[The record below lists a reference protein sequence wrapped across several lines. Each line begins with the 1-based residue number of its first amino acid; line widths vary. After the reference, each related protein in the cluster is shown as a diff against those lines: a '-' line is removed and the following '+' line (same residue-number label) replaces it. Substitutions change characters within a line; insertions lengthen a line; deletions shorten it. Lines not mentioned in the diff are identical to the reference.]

1 MATYPV
7 EKESP
12 ALLEPPKPRNKRIQE
27 KDIDAMEQFIGKELS
42 RRRESEHRKSAERRW
57 KEVDRQV
64 RMEPMLRVDRDRQ
77 PILGDEWRA
86 AVEVGELSK
95 ALEIV
100 SSDVRRL
107 IFPNDRTWFEAHS
120 KIDAGKNEDGTIKQ
134 PDAKMQTITDNA
146 LRSMM
151 VQQQRDIG
159 LKDRH
164 ELSVKEALLHGS
176 YVAEVRYEPRLLID
190 EGYKVKATSV
200 PVWVPHSMWNCY
212 PDPSPSVI
220 VGDLFYQGS
229 MIILHYM
236 PRYKLEQMSGD
247 GWMNKRF
254 DKVPKSHKHSSTG
267 RTQTDDRDDSER
279 EQSDTDEIELVTYYG
294 DINVERSQDD
304 LFFPNSK
311 ACFANG
317 ILVYFSP
324 SELPY
329 LPIIFRGYEKQDVRD
344 PYFVSPLMK
353 LEPMQKMASIMLNR
367 FIDLVELKVDPPI
380 IYNGNDPAF
389 VGGGPR
395 IFPGAK
401 TPSKGSGDIK
411 MIETGDP
418 NAALAGFKE
427 AMQIIQQ
434 GLGVDAVRS
443 GTTAPTGRTAFEIN
457 KVSQSAEVRTLD
469 FIDKLEPGLETY
481 LYMQHDLNRKYLKRF
496 SYYNDD
502 LDAPDYLSVTQK
514 DLPQFA
520 KFTVVGSKST
530 LGEDQRVSRTSQVTA
545 FLLGNPVTAELVN
558 IDEVAKTMY
567 QDAGIQNPERL
578 LNTQQAMDPKLK
590 KVMDATKQ
598 KIQET
603 EQMAQQS
610 VQQAGEQIKEL
621 TAKLQAETAKC
632 QALQADKSIESQKLE
647 IEMAKA
653 ANENKLKQA
662 EMGLKQGE
670 FQLKQ
675 NASTQTE
682 QGENLD
688 RTMFIEALQPIIA
701 AIQQAAMTMQQA
713 AERTT
718 APRQINLVEENGRI
732 VGAVTQTTPTVQ

>member
-1 MATYPV
+1 MADYEATDKP
-7 EKESP
+7 
-12 ALLEPPKPRNKRIQE
+12 EPNKVRAKRIQE
-27 KDIDAMEQFIGKELS
+27 KDIETMELFIGKELS
-42 RRRESEHRKSAERRW
+42 RRCESEHRKSAERRW
-57 KEVDRQV
+57 REVDRQV
-64 RMEPMLRVDRDRQ
+64 RMEPLMRLDRNQQ
-77 PILGDEWRA
+77 PIKEDEWRA

-120 KIDAGKNEDGTIKQ
+120 KLDAGKNEDGTIKQ
-134 PDAKMQTITDNA
+134 PDAKTQTITDNA

-151 VQQQRDIG
+151 VQQQKDIG

-164 ELSVKEALLHGS
+164 ELSVKEALMHGS
-176 YVAEVRYEPRLLID
+176 YVTEVKYEQRLLVDGGHSI
-190 EGYKVKATSV
+190 KATSV
-200 PVWVPHSMWNCY
+200 PTWVPHSMWNCY

-229 MIILHYM
+229 MIILSYM
-236 PRYKLEQMSGD
+236 PRYKLEQLTGD
-247 GWMNKRF
+247 GWMTKRYK
-254 DKVPKSHKHSSTG
+254 KVPKNHRYDAAG
-267 RTQTDDRDDSER
+267 RTSTESGDGGDR
-279 EQSDTDEIELVTYYG
+279 QVDTDEIELVTYYG
-294 DINVERSQDD
+294 DINIERSEDD

-353 LEPMQKMASIMLNR
+353 LEPMQKTASIMLNR

-389 VGGGPR
+389 VRDGGPR

-401 TPSKGSGDIK
+401 TASKSNGDIK
-411 MIETGDP
+411 MIETGEP
-418 NAALAGFKE
+418 AAALAGFKE
-427 AMQIIQQ
+427 AMNIIQQ

-443 GTTAPTGRTAFEIN
+443 GTTSPAGRTAFEIN

-469 FIDKLEPGLETY
+469 FIDKLEPGLESY
-481 LYMQHDLNRKYLKRF
+481 LYMQHDLNRKYLKNY

-502 LDAPDYLSVTQK
+502 LDAPDYLTATK
-514 DLPQFA
+514 NELPKFA

-545 FLLGNPVTAELVN
+545 FLLGNPLTAELVN

-578 LNTQQAMDPKLK
+578 LNTQSAMDPKLK
-590 KVMDATKQ
+590 KIMEASKQ
-598 KIQET
+598 KIQQA

-610 VQQAGEQIKEL
+610 VQQAGEQIKQL
-621 TAKLQAETAKC
+621 TEQLQQATAKVQALQADRGLDGEKLQLEMAKLQAEM
-632 QALQADKSIESQKLE
+632 Q
-647 IEMAKA
+647 
-653 ANENKLKQA
+653 LKQQ
-662 EMGLKQGE
+662 EFGLKQSE
-670 FQLKQ
+670 HEMKQ
-675 NASTQTE
+675 GQASE
-682 QGENLD
+682 VMQGDNME
-688 RTMFIEALQPIIA
+688 RQAFMEALQPIILA
-701 AIQQAAMTMQQA
+701 MQQSAQMMMLA
-713 AERTT
+713 AEKST
-718 APRQINLVEENGRI
+718 APRQINLVEEQGRI
-732 VGAVTQTTPTVQ
+732 IGAVSQVVTVQ

>member
-1 MATYPV
+1 MPDYEDVTQS
-7 EKESP
+7 EDT
-12 ALLEPPKPRNKRIQE
+12 PKPKVRTKRIQE
-27 KDIDAMEQFIGKELS
+27 KDIETMEQFIGKELS
-42 RRRESEHRKSAERRW
+42 RRRDSDHRKSAERRW

-64 RMEPMLRVDRDRQ
+64 RMEPMLRLDRDNQ
-77 PILGDEWRA
+77 PILGDEWRSA
-86 AVEVGELSK
+86 LEVGEVSK

-134 PDAKMQTITDNA
+134 PDAKLQTITDNA

-190 EGYKVKATSV
+190 EGYKVTATSV

-229 MIILHYM
+229 MIILHYL
-236 PRYKLEQMSGD
+236 PRYKLEQMTGE

-254 DKVPKSHKHSSTG
+254 KKVPKTHKHSASG
-267 RTQTDDRDDSER
+267 RTVTDDRDYN
-279 EQSDTDEIELVTYYG
+279 EQQADTDEIELVTFYG
-294 DINVERSQDD
+294 DINVERSDDD
-304 LFFPNSK
+304 LFFPNTK

-324 SELPY
+324 GELPY

-353 LEPMQKMASIMLNR
+353 LQPMQKTASIMLNR
-367 FIDLVELKVDPPI
+367 FIEAIELKVEPPL

-389 VGGGPR
+389 IRDGGPR

-401 TPSKGSGDIK
+401 TASKGSGDVKI
-411 MIETGDP
+411 IETGDP
-418 NAALAGFKE
+418 AAALAGFKE
-427 AMQIIQQ
+427 AMNIIQQ

-443 GTTAPTGRTAFEIN
+443 GTTAPSGRTAFEIN

-481 LYMQHDLNRKYLKRF
+481 LYMQHDLNRKYLKHF

-502 LDAPDYLSVTQK
+502 LDAPDYLSVSKK
-514 DLPQFA
+514 DLPEFA

-545 FLLGNPVTAELVN
+545 FLLGNPVTAELIN

-578 LNTQQAMDPKLK
+578 LNTQKSIDPKLK
-590 KVMDATKQ
+590 KIMDATKQ

-603 EQMAQQS
+603 EQMAQQA
-610 VQQAGEQIKEL
+610 VQQAGEQIKQL
-621 TAKLQAETAKC
+621 TEQLQAETAKC
-632 QALQADKSIESQKLE
+632 QALQADKSLESQKLQLE
-647 IEMAKA
+647 SAKH
-653 ANENKLKQA
+653 EGELQLKHA
-662 EMGLKQGE
+662 EFGLKQKAASQVTE
-670 FQLKQ
+670 AQ
-675 NASTQTE
+675 NQDM
-682 QGENLD
+682 QGDNME
-688 RTMFIEALQPIIA
+688 RQAFMEALQPIILA
-701 AIQQAAMTMQQA
+701 MQQSAQMMMLA
-713 AERTT
+713 AEKST
-718 APRQINLVEENGRI
+718 APRQINLVEEQGRI
-732 VGAVTQTTPTVQ
+732 IGAISQTTPTVQ